1 MTEAINRFNH
11 HQVKNFKYQAVYQLN
26 IKKKTFKDEKDRQT
40 KKDTLLSFIRN
51 LREDIIL
58 V

>member
-26 IKKKTFKDEKDRQT
+26 IKKTFKDEKDRQT